1 MVAREYEK
9 LMFFLFDNELY
20 QNVLDIYNK
29 WDYIRQNDNTE
40 FIRIISECKVS
51 NNSEDII
58 NLINSIDKLKETDN
72 FVKKDLIKNAL
83 ALQMFNENKIS
94 LKEFKEVSNEN
105 IIEIL
110 KKDKV
115 NFYFSPGIQR
125 IDNQQEDKNKSLIWN
140 LNRNIDFKDY
150 FKKNVENLDEPYR
163 SNEKIKFSLK
173 HDEFEYGIS
182 ACNKL
187 IEIFENSEVQITPE
201 NYKKELSVYSLIID
215 FMKHFQQ
222 YQYKFLDTDLYRKSL
237 KIFKDTP
244 LEISL
249 ITLSILEE
257 NKNIA
262 LKKLQTT
269 ITRLKSMYS
278 NEEIDSYSQYFLL
291 TLNNIKGIIW
301 I

>member
-201 NYKKELSVYSLIID
+201 NYKKELSIYSLIID

-278 NEEIDSYSQYFLL
+278 NEEIDSYSQYFLM
-291 TLNNIKGIIW
+291 TLNNIKG
-301 I
+301 

>member
-20 QNVLDIYNK
+20 QNVIDMYNK

-110 KKDKV
+110 KKEKV

-125 IDNQQEDKNKSLIWN
+125 IDNQQEDKNRSLIWN

-173 HDEFEYGIS
+173 HDDFEYGIS

-187 IEIFENSEVQITPE
+187 IEIFENSEVKVTPE

-262 LKKLQTT
+262 LKKLQTC
-269 ITRLKSMYS
+269 ITRLKSIYS
-278 NEEIDSYSQYFLL
+278 NEEIDSYSQYFLM
-291 TLNNIKGIIW
+291 TLNNIKG
-301 I
+301 

>member
-115 NFYFSPGIQR
+115 NFYFSPGVQR
-125 IDNQQEDKNKSLIWN
+125 IDNQQEDKNRSLIWN

-150 FKKNVENLDEPYR
+150 FKKNVEKLDEPYR

-187 IEIFENSEVQITPE
+187 IEIFENSEVKINPE
-201 NYKKELSVYSLIID
+201 NYKKELSIYSLIID

-269 ITRLKSMYS
+269 ITRLKSMYN
-278 NEEIDSYSQYFLL
+278 NEEIDSYSQYFLM
-291 TLNNIKGIIW
+291 TLNNIKG
-301 I
+301 

>member
-72 FVKKDLIKNAL
+72 FVKKDLVKNAL

-115 NFYFSPGIQR
+115 NFYFSPGVQR

-278 NEEIDSYSQYFLL
+278 NEEIDSYSQYFLM
-291 TLNNIKGIIW
+291 TLNNIKG
-301 I
+301 

>member
-115 NFYFSPGIQR
+115 NFYFSPGVQR

-201 NYKKELSVYSLIID
+201 YYKKELSVYSLIID

-278 NEEIDSYSQYFLL
+278 NEEIDGYSQYFLM
-291 TLNNIKGIIW
+291 TLNNIKG
-301 I
+301 

>member
-51 NNSEDII
+51 NNYEDII

-110 KKDKV
+110 KKEKI

-173 HDEFEYGIS
+173 HDDFEYGIS

-201 NYKKELSVYSLIID
+201 NYKKELSIYSLIID

-269 ITRLKSMYS
+269 ITRLKSLYS
-278 NEEIDSYSQYFLL
+278 NEEIDSYSQYFLM
-291 TLNNIKGIIW
+291 TLNNIKG
-301 I
+301 

>member
-110 KKDKV
+110 KKEKI

-201 NYKKELSVYSLIID
+201 NYKKELSIYSLIID

-269 ITRLKSMYS
+269 ITRLKSLYS
-278 NEEIDSYSQYFLL
+278 NEEIDSYSQYFLM
-291 TLNNIKGIIW
+291 TLNNIKG
-301 I
+301 

>member
-40 FIRIISECKVS
+40 FIRIISECKIS

-115 NFYFSPGIQR
+115 NFYFSPGVQR

-278 NEEIDSYSQYFLL
+278 NEEIDSYSQYFLM
-291 TLNNIKGIIW
+291 TLNNIKG
-301 I
+301 

>member
-20 QNVLDIYNK
+20 RNVLDIYNK

-110 KKDKV
+110 KKEKI

-291 TLNNIKGIIW
+291 TLNNIKG
-301 I
+301 

>member
-94 LKEFKEVSNEN
+94 LKEFKENSNEN

-187 IEIFENSEVQITPE
+187 IEIFENSEVKINPE
-201 NYKKELSVYSLIID
+201 NYKKELSIYSLIID

-278 NEEIDSYSQYFLL
+278 NEEIDSYSQYFLM
-291 TLNNIKGIIW
+291 TLNNIKG
-301 I
+301 

>member
-115 NFYFSPGIQR
+115 NFYFSPGVQR

-187 IEIFENSEVQITPE
+187 IEIFENSEVKINPE
-201 NYKKELSVYSLIID
+201 NYKKELSIYSLIID

-249 ITLSILEE
+249 ITISILEE

-278 NEEIDSYSQYFLL
+278 NEEIDSYSQYFLM
-291 TLNNIKGIIW
+291 TLNNIKG
-301 I
+301 

>member
-187 IEIFENSEVQITPE
+187 IEIFENSEVKINPE
-201 NYKKELSVYSLIID
+201 NYKKELSIYSLIID

-278 NEEIDSYSQYFLL
+278 NEEIDSYSQYFLM
-291 TLNNIKGIIW
+291 TLNNIKG
-301 I
+301 

>member
-187 IEIFENSEVQITPE
+187 IEIFENSEVKINPE
-201 NYKKELSVYSLIID
+201 NYKKELSIYSLIID

-278 NEEIDSYSQYFLL
+278 NEEIDSYSQYFLI
-291 TLNNIKGIIW
+291 TLNNIKG
-301 I
+301 

>member
-115 NFYFSPGIQR
+115 NFYFSPGVQR
-125 IDNQQEDKNKSLIWN
+125 IDNQQEDKNRSLIWN

-173 HDEFEYGIS
+173 HDDFEYGIS

-187 IEIFENSEVQITPE
+187 IEIFENSEVKVTPE

-269 ITRLKSMYS
+269 ITRLKSLYS
-278 NEEIDSYSQYFLL
+278 NEEIDSYSQYFLM
-291 TLNNIKGIIW
+291 TLNNIKG
-301 I
+301 

>member
-94 LKEFKEVSNEN
+94 LKEFKEISNEN

-278 NEEIDSYSQYFLL
+278 NEEIDSYSQYFLM
-291 TLNNIKGIIW
+291 TLNNIKG
-301 I
+301 

>member
-110 KKDKV
+110 KKEKI

-278 NEEIDSYSQYFLL
+278 NEEIDSYSQYFLM
-291 TLNNIKGIIW
+291 TLNNIKG
-301 I
+301 

>member
-1 MVAREYEK
+1 MVAREY
-9 LMFFLFDNELY
+9 
-20 QNVLDIYNK
+20 
-29 WDYIRQNDNTE
+29 TA

-115 NFYFSPGIQR
+115 NFYFSPGVQR

-278 NEEIDSYSQYFLL
+278 NEEIDGYSQYFLM
-291 TLNNIKGIIW
+291 TLNNIKG
-301 I
+301 

>member
-291 TLNNIKGIIW
+291 TLNNIKG
-301 I
+301 

>member
-115 NFYFSPGIQR
+115 NFYFSPGVQR

-187 IEIFENSEVQITPE
+187 IEIFENSEVKINPE
-201 NYKKELSVYSLIID
+201 NYKKELSIYSLIID

-278 NEEIDSYSQYFLL
+278 NEEIDSYSQYFLM
-291 TLNNIKGIIW
+291 TLNNIKG
-301 I
+301 

>member
-115 NFYFSPGIQR
+115 NFYFSPGVQR

-187 IEIFENSEVQITPE
+187 IEIFENSEVKINPE

-278 NEEIDSYSQYFLL
+278 NEEIDSYSQYFLM
-291 TLNNIKGIIW
+291 TLNNIKG
-301 I
+301 

>member
-9 LMFFLFDNELY
+9 LMFFLFDNEFY

-187 IEIFENSEVQITPE
+187 IEIFENSEVKINPE
-201 NYKKELSVYSLIID
+201 NYKKELSIYSLIID

-278 NEEIDSYSQYFLL
+278 NEEIDSYSQYFLM
-291 TLNNIKGIIW
+291 TLNNIKG
-301 I
+301 

>member
-51 NNSEDII
+51 NNFEDII

-201 NYKKELSVYSLIID
+201 NYKKELSVYSLMID

-269 ITRLKSMYS
+269 ITRLKSMYT
-278 NEEIDSYSQYFLL
+278 NEEIDSYSQYFLM
-291 TLNNIKGIIW
+291 TLNNIKG
-301 I
+301 

>member
-20 QNVLDIYNK
+20 RNVLDIYNK

-291 TLNNIKGIIW
+291 TLNNIKG
-301 I
+301 

>member
-125 IDNQQEDKNKSLIWN
+125 IDNQQEDKNRSLIWN

-278 NEEIDSYSQYFLL
+278 NEEIDSYSQYFLM
-291 TLNNIKGIIW
+291 TLNNIKG
-301 I
+301 

>member
-94 LKEFKEVSNEN
+94 LKEFKEISNEN

-222 YQYKFLDTDLYRKSL
+222 YQYKFLDTDLFRKSL

-278 NEEIDSYSQYFLL
+278 NEEIDSYSQYFLM
-291 TLNNIKGIIW
+291 TLNNIKG
-301 I
+301 

>member
-83 ALQMFNENKIS
+83 ALQIFNENKIS

-110 KKDKV
+110 KKEKI

-125 IDNQQEDKNKSLIWN
+125 IDNQQEDKNRSLIWN

-278 NEEIDSYSQYFLL
+278 NEEIDSYSQYFLM
-291 TLNNIKGIIW
+291 TLNNIKG
-301 I
+301 

>member
-20 QNVLDIYNK
+20 RNVLDIYNK

-83 ALQMFNENKIS
+83 SLQMFNENKIS

-110 KKDKV
+110 KKEKI

-125 IDNQQEDKNKSLIWN
+125 IDNQQEDKNRSLIWN

-278 NEEIDSYSQYFLL
+278 NEEIDSYSQYFLM
-291 TLNNIKGIIW
+291 TLNNIKG
-301 I
+301 

>member
-20 QNVLDIYNK
+20 RNVLDIYNK

-125 IDNQQEDKNKSLIWN
+125 IDNQQEDKNRSLIWN

-201 NYKKELSVYSLIID
+201 NYKKELSIYSLIID

-278 NEEIDSYSQYFLL
+278 NEEIDSYSQYFLM
-291 TLNNIKGIIW
+291 TLNNIKG
-301 I
+301 

>member
-115 NFYFSPGIQR
+115 NFYFSPGVQR

-278 NEEIDSYSQYFLL
+278 NEEIDSYSQYFLM
-291 TLNNIKGIIW
+291 TLNNIKG
-301 I
+301 

>member
-94 LKEFKEVSNEN
+94 LKEFKEISNEN

-291 TLNNIKGIIW
+291 TLNNIKG
-301 I
+301 

>member
-20 QNVLDIYNK
+20 RNVLDIYNK

-278 NEEIDSYSQYFLL
+278 NEEIDSYSQYFLM
-291 TLNNIKGIIW
+291 TLNNIKG
-301 I
+301 

>member
-110 KKDKV
+110 KKEKI

-125 IDNQQEDKNKSLIWN
+125 IDNQQEDKNRSLIWN

-278 NEEIDSYSQYFLL
+278 NEEIDSYSQYFLM
-291 TLNNIKGIIW
+291 TLNNIKG
-301 I
+301 

>member
-20 QNVLDIYNK
+20 RNVLDIYNK

-94 LKEFKEVSNEN
+94 LKEFKEISNEN

-278 NEEIDSYSQYFLL
+278 NEEIDSYSQYFLM
-291 TLNNIKGIIW
+291 TLNNIKG
-301 I
+301 

>member
-115 NFYFSPGIQR
+115 NFYFSPGVQR

-140 LNRNIDFKDY
+140 LNRNIDFKNVRDY
-150 FKKNVENLDEPYR
+150 ELVDLMLVE
-163 SNEKIKFSLK
+163 
-173 HDEFEYGIS
+173 S
-182 ACNKL
+182 A
-187 IEIFENSEVQITPE
+187 
-201 NYKKELSVYSLIID
+201 
-215 FMKHFQQ
+215 
-222 YQYKFLDTDLYRKSL
+222 
-237 KIFKDTP
+237 
-244 LEISL
+244 
-249 ITLSILEE
+249 LEE
-257 NKNIA
+257 YKALNN
-262 LKKLQTT
+262 LKK
-269 ITRLKSMYS
+269 
-278 NEEIDSYSQYFLL
+278 
-291 TLNNIKGIIW
+291 
-301 I
+301 

>member
-115 NFYFSPGIQR
+115 NFYFSPGVQR

-201 NYKKELSVYSLIID
+201 NYKKELSIYSLIID

-269 ITRLKSMYS
+269 ITRLKSMYT
-278 NEEIDSYSQYFLL
+278 NEEIDGYSQYFLM
-291 TLNNIKGIIW
+291 TLNNIKG
-301 I
+301 

>member
-72 FVKKDLIKNAL
+72 FVKKDLIKNVL

-115 NFYFSPGIQR
+115 NFYFSPGVQR

-278 NEEIDSYSQYFLL
+278 NEEIDSYSQYFLM
-291 TLNNIKGIIW
+291 TLNNIKG
-301 I
+301 

>member
-110 KKDKV
+110 KKEKI
-115 NFYFSPGIQR
+115 NFYFSTGIQR
-125 IDNQQEDKNKSLIWN
+125 IDNQQEDKNRSLIWN

-278 NEEIDSYSQYFLL
+278 NEEIDSYSQYFLM
-291 TLNNIKGIIW
+291 TLNNIKG
-301 I
+301 

>member
-125 IDNQQEDKNKSLIWN
+125 IDNQKEDKNKSLIWN

-278 NEEIDSYSQYFLL
+278 NEEIDSYSQYFLM
-291 TLNNIKGIIW
+291 TLNNIKG
-301 I
+301 

>member
-115 NFYFSPGIQR
+115 NFYFSPGVQR

-249 ITLSILEE
+249 ITISILEE

-278 NEEIDSYSQYFLL
+278 NEEIDSYSQYFLM
-291 TLNNIKGIIW
+291 TLNNIKG
-301 I
+301 